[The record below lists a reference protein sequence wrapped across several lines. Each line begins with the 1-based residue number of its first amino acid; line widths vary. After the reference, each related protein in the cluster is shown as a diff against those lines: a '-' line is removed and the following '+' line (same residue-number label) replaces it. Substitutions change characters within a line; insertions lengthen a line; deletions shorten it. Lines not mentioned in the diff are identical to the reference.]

1 MTVLM
6 QSVKAASPQ
15 TAVLSKSAD
24 PTQTDAPASQKGE
37 QPGGEISFDLLMAL
51 LQATTN
57 VTPQASLQDGSKA
70 FQSTKTA
77 AVKQAAPVNL
87 PGASSKLQSIELPL
101 AANVSQLPRTGLG
114 TQVPDTRNVSQQ
126 PRTATASQLPLY
138 MQPEVQASSI
148 WQSQRTGESEPSA
161 NSASSEVGSQTGLR
175 LVTQASPTAG
185 DSTQG
190 AVSTTSPAAKTGVP
204 ERLIQML
211 RNAGVP
217 DEDVG
222 AVTTQ
227 TSTAQSPPVA
237 YKPLL
242 SVQSLQSD
250 KGDKGK
256 QSIDSANNPLAQKVH
271 EAQSGTASAEPV
283 NGMSQRSA
291 ATPTVEEAN
300 ANQAVWSASST
311 DASRQFATL
320 LANHVQSTAAPKTL
334 SVQVHPQ
341 GMGTLTV
348 TVAQHQAGMDVQI
361 QASNAQTASWLQTE
375 TGRLT
380 QAVELAGLPVNS
392 VQVSVS
398 TGHGGQQKGQGQGDD
413 AKRMYAITNRQ
424 TSAGS
429 EPFQLDAP
437 LSSLDGTAQ
446 SISIRA

>member
-271 EAQSGTASAEPV
+271 EAQSGTGVSRTCERYVTAVSRHAHGRRGECESSGVVCIKYRRQSAVRDTARESRPV
-283 NGMSQRSA
+283 HCGTQDVERPGSSA
-291 ATPTVEEAN
+291 GHGDTDRHRC
-300 ANQAVWSASST
+300 SASSRYGRT
-311 DASRQFATL
+311 DSGVQCPDGILASDGDGP
-320 LANHVQSTAAPKTL
+320 VD
-334 SVQVHPQ
+334 
-341 GMGTLTV
+341 
-348 TVAQHQAGMDVQI
+348 AGSRI
-361 QASNAQTASWLQTE
+361 GWTAS
-375 TGRLT
+375 
-380 QAVELAGLPVNS
+380 
-392 VQVSVS
+392 
-398 TGHGGQQKGQGQGDD
+398 QQRSSERFDWTRRAAKGTRPRG
-413 AKRMYAITNRQ
+413 
-424 TSAGS
+424 
-429 EPFQLDAP
+429 
-437 LSSLDGTAQ
+437 
-446 SISIRA
+446 